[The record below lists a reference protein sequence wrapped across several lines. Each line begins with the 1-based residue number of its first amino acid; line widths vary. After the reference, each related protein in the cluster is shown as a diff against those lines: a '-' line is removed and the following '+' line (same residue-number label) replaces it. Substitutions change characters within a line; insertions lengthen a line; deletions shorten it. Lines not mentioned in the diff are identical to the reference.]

1 MAFRLA
7 SNYASLPVTI
17 VNAKHIYLWD
27 IHNKLYIDL
36 LAGYSAVNQGH
47 CHPRIINALV
57 K

>member
-17 VNAKHIYLWD
+17 TKAKDIYLWD
-27 IHNKLYIDL
+27 IHNKRYIDL

-47 CHPRIINALV
+47 
-57 K
+57 